1 MKRKFVLSLLVIIT
15 LLIITGCGKNVKE
28 TDVVSDL
35 NSILDKY
42 YEDLDKEGIQSHL
55 SLKDFRE
62 RLSTYSNY
70 VAIDRSDNEFS
81 TKPTNPNEKTYT
93 MVVGLCDYRLN
104 DGYVLIYNKDTDKY
118 YSVKHTC
125 EEYDRGIKPVFKK
138 ADELK

>member
-42 YEDLDKEGIQSHL
+42 YEDLEKDGIQSHL

-70 VAIDRSDNEFS
+70 VAIDRSNHEFS

-125 EEYDRGIKPVFKK
+125 DDRGPVFKK

>member
-1 MKRKFVLSLLVIIT
+1 MKKKLLSI
-15 LLIITGCGKNVKE
+15 LLIGILAIGLTGCGKNVKE

-42 YEDLDKEGIQSHL
+42 YEDLDKDGIQSHL